1 MVNYIKVDGTTI
13 SASELQIEKAKLFA
27 QAVTYQD
34 YAVLSE
40 CVRDAEG
47 QEVVVLDVE
56 VEIPQQKVHD
66 IRNLER
72 IAVRFD
78 PNDETVPETL
88 ALRADFPEVPHL
100 NIRQNILPRSLCL
113 YEEHY
118 SEVKRYWTGALHI
131 QIIRSWL
138 ALTAKGQLH
147 AEDQPLEPLLMG
159 SEGILV
165 LPSEV
170 LDLEKPVPVLVVD
183 RTIETGHKRTFVA
196 KVADQLAAKAG
207 KPNILVMVIPTK
219 TQKHGIIFSRP
230 SSLYEL
236 HKFLER
242 GEIDLLTFLRKQL
255 KFWKDDASFKT
266 LENARLII
274 LVMLPKSR
282 TDDKSDYES
291 IEQRAFFLDH
301 SIIDIGVGIGIWG
314 LFNGNVGDLLPI
326 DDLKVGEQI
335 SVSMLNPVF
344 SLSSRLA
351 SLINGFDNTKEIKIV
366 TVGVGA
372 LGSQVIL
379 NLVRMGYGKWVIVDD
394 DVLLPHNLARHALSM
409 NLVGRSKAFGLAAM
423 ADQIIDDENL
433 VTYIEENVL
442 YPSQP
447 QKLEVA
453 FSEAQVILDASTSIA
468 AARYLTYD
476 IQSAARRI
484 SMFLNPTA
492 TAVVILAEDCERLVK
507 LDMLEMQY
515 YRGLLEEPNL
525 EKHLDQGDERVRYG
539 TSCRD
544 LSSKI
549 PQDLVALHSAI
560 SSRALRGVIDD
571 RNASTTIWS
580 TDLENITTS
589 KYAIPVGTV
598 REIILGDWT
607 LKTDSIFL
615 EKVTQLRAGK
625 LPNETG
631 GVLIGSYDTD
641 RKIVFVIDTIPAPP
655 DSVEWPTVFI
665 RGSEG
670 LRKGV
675 ERVRQITKNQ
685 LDYVGEWHSHPD
697 GIGSKP
703 STDDMKAFSWLSSLM
718 AQDGLPGLMLI
729 VADCQCDFY
738 LGKME
743 A

>member
-1 MVNYIKVDGTTI
+1 
-13 SASELQIEKAKLFA
+13 
-27 QAVTYQD
+27 
-34 YAVLSE
+34 
-40 CVRDAEG
+40 
-47 QEVVVLDVE
+47 
-56 VEIPQQKVHD
+56 
-66 IRNLER
+66 
-72 IAVRFD
+72 
-78 PNDETVPETL
+78 
-88 ALRADFPEVPHL
+88 
-100 NIRQNILPRSLCL
+100 
-113 YEEHY
+113 
-118 SEVKRYWTGALHI
+118 
-131 QIIRSWL
+131 
-138 ALTAKGQLH
+138 
-147 AEDQPLEPLLMG
+147 
-159 SEGILV
+159 
-165 LPSEV
+165 
-170 LDLEKPVPVLVVD
+170 
-183 RTIETGHKRTFVA
+183 
-196 KVADQLAAKAG
+196 
-207 KPNILVMVIPTK
+207 
-219 TQKHGIIFSRP
+219 
-230 SSLYEL
+230 
-236 HKFLER
+236 
-242 GEIDLLTFLRKQL
+242 
-255 KFWKDDASFKT
+255 
-266 LENARLII
+266 
-274 LVMLPKSR
+274 
-282 TDDKSDYES
+282 
-291 IEQRAFFLDH
+291 
-301 SIIDIGVGIGIWG
+301 
-314 LFNGNVGDLLPI
+314 
-326 DDLKVGEQI
+326 
-335 SVSMLNPVF
+335 
-344 SLSSRLA
+344 
-351 SLINGFDNTKEIKIV
+351 
-366 TVGVGA
+366 
-372 LGSQVIL
+372 
-379 NLVRMGYGKWVIVDD
+379 
-394 DVLLPHNLARHALSM
+394 M

-655 DSVEWPTVFI
+655 DSLEWPTVFI